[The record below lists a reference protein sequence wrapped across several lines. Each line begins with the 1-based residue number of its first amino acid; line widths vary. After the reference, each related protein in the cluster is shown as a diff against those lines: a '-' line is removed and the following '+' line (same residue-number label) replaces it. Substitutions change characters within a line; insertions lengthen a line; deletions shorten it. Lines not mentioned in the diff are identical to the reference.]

1 MEEIRE
7 LIEKYALQNAVK
19 YNAAPNAGAVMGK
32 LMGERPE
39 LRSRAKEVSP
49 LVGEVLAKVEKTN
62 PEEWK
67 RRLEEIAPELLVQL
81 SEKRSLTRDCP
92 VWRERRVEW

>member
-1 MEEIRE
+1 MEEIRD

-39 LRSRAKEVSP
+39 LRSRAK
-49 LVGEVLAKVEKTN
+49 
-62 PEEWK
+62 
-67 RRLEEIAPELLVQL
+67 
-81 SEKRSLTRDCP
+81 RSRP
-92 VWRERRVEW
+92 W